1 MRKNHLYI
9 SLFFLLVLAAWIG
22 FSFVPQPERMDLP
35 TAYGSYDLTGYDFE
49 NTVYRTA
56 DYWES
61 WPGALYMPEDF
72 AGDDLSDARF
82 IERPE
87 YKNITH
93 ATHRLRLTLP
103 AGKTY
108 GISMLTSEYAM
119 RIYIDG
125 TEVDSVGNPGDTRE
139 STEHRTLEKTYYF
152 TPQSDTVKI
161 IVQTS
166 NFVHNK
172 GGAWPPQLTIGT
184 DQNITQRNNASI
196 AVSFLIVGCL
206 MMAALYHF
214 GLYCL
219 NRSRKTVLIFS
230 VCCLLL
236 ALLNKKL
243 ILLFWPEYVFDIGI
257 RIEYVLHFLTFAAL
271 VLFLEKLHPKLLNPV
286 VTRCYY
292 LLAGLYVLMTLI
304 LDTRIFTGLIVYF
317 EAVSLLV
324 IGYLLIRLAMA
335 LREGKMLNYLSFTGV
350 LVLGLLG
357 ANDILYYRG
366 IVLIPPVAGQFFMA
380 PIGMVFF
387 VFCYSLALSMEYA
400 ETERAMRDAQEKR
413 RQLAAENAALDRV
426 NRLKTELMTTISHE
440 ARTPLAVLASY
451 AGLVSMELKD
461 KGVDVQ
467 TAADLDKIAFEAKRV
482 AGLIDSMKQL
492 TMRSEQTARR
502 VSLDFSEIIRQTAV
516 LYRHILERSGVALHL
531 RIAENLPF
539 VYGSPEELTQV
550 VFNLLQNAKNH
561 TSSGEVVV
569 SARQDGDFLSAC
581 ISDTGGGIAP
591 ELLPHVFERGVS
603 GGSGSGV
610 GLAICKEIVEDHG
623 GSIEITSELEKG
635 TAVIFTLPLYREDRS
650 DGA

>member
-1 MRKNHLYI
+1 MHKNLLYI
-9 SLFFLLVLAAWIG
+9 FLFFLAVLAVWVS

-35 TAYGSYDLTGYDFE
+35 TTHGSYNLTGYDFE

-56 DYWES
+56 DHWES

-72 AGDDLSDARF
+72 AGGDLPDSRF

-87 YKNITH
+87 YKSITH

-125 TEVDSVGNPGDTRE
+125 VEIDSVGVPGNTRE
-139 STEHRTLEKTYYF
+139 TTEHRTLEKSYYF
-152 TPQSDTVKI
+152 TPQSDTTEI

-184 DQNITQRNNASI
+184 EQNITQRNNANISI
-196 AVSFLIVGCL
+196 SFLIVGCL
-206 MMAALYHF
+206 LMAALYHL

-219 NRSRKTVLIFS
+219 NRRRKTVLIFS
-230 VCCLLL
+230 ICCLLL

-243 ILLFWPEYVFDIGI
+243 ILLFWPEYIFDVGI

-271 VLFLEKLHPKLLNPV
+271 VLFLEKLHPKLLHPV
-286 VTRCYY
+286 VPRCYY
-292 LLAGLYVLMTLI
+292 ALTGLYVLTTLI
-304 LDTRIFTGLIVYF
+304 LDTRIFTALILYF
-317 EAVSLLV
+317 DAVSLLV
-324 IGYLLIRLAMA
+324 IGYLFIRLAMA
-335 LREGKMLNYLSFTGV
+335 LKNGSLQNVLSFVGV

-366 IVLIPPVAGQFFMA
+366 VVLVPPVAGQFFMA

-387 VFCYSLALSMEYA
+387 VFCYALALSVEYA
-400 ETERAMRDAQEKR
+400 ETERAMWDAREKE

-467 TAADLDKIAFEAKRV
+467 TTADLDKIAFEAKRV

-492 TMRSEQTARR
+492 TLRSEQTATR
-502 VSLDFSEIIRQTAV
+502 VRLDFSEIIRQTAR
-516 LYRHILERSGVALHL
+516 LYRHILERSGVALHI
-531 RIAENLPF
+531 RIAENLPP

-561 TSSGEVVV
+561 TLAGEVVI
-569 SARQDGDFLSAC
+569 SAKQDGAFLSAC
-581 ISDTGGGIAP
+581 ISDTGCGIAP

-603 GGSGSGV
+603 GGNSSGL

-623 GSIEITSELEKG
+623 GGIEITSELEKG
-635 TAVIFTLPLYREDRS
+635 TAVIFTLPLYREDGS
-650 DGA
+650 DES

>member
-1 MRKNHLYI
+1 MRKNLFYI

-22 FSFVPQPERMDLP
+22 FSFVPQPERIDLP
-35 TAYGSYDLTGYDFE
+35 TTHGSYDLTGYDFE

-56 DYWES
+56 DHWES
-61 WPGALYMPEDF
+61 WPEKLYTPEDF
-72 AGDDLSDARF
+72 ADGLVPDPRF

-87 YKNITH
+87 YKSIPY

-125 TEVDSVGNPGDTRE
+125 AEVDSVGTPGDTRE
-139 STEHRTLEKTYYF
+139 STEHRSLEKTYYF
-152 TPQSDTVKI
+152 TPQSDTVEI
-161 IVQTS
+161 LVQTS
-166 NFVHNK
+166 NFVHDK
-172 GGAWPPQLTIGT
+172 GGAWPPQFTIGT
-184 DQNITQRNNASI
+184 EQNITQRNNASI

-206 MMAALYHF
+206 LMAALYHF

-219 NRSRKTVLIFS
+219 NRRRKTVLIFS
-230 VCCLLL
+230 ICCLLL
-236 ALLNKKL
+236 AFLNKKL
-243 ILLFWPEYVFDIGI
+243 ILLFWPEYIFDIGI
-257 RIEYVLHFLTFAAL
+257 RIEYVLHFLTFAVL
-271 VLFLEKLHPKLLNPV
+271 VLFLEKLHPKLLHPV
-286 VTRCYY
+286 ITRCYY
-292 LLAGLYVLMTLI
+292 LLAGLYILMTLI
-304 LDTRIFTGLIVYF
+304 LDTRIFTGLILYF
-317 EAVSLLV
+317 EAASLLV
-324 IGYLLIRLAMA
+324 IGYLFIRLAMS
-335 LREGKMLNYLSFTGV
+335 LKNGTLPNYLSFAGV
-350 LVLGLLG
+350 LVIGLLG

-366 IVLIPPVAGQFFMA
+366 VVLLPPVAGQFFMA

-461 KGVDVQ
+461 KGTDVQ

-482 AGLIDSMKQL
+482 AGLIDGMKQL
-492 TMRSEQTARR
+492 TLRSEQTAKR
-502 VSLDFSEIIRQTAV
+502 VRLDFAEIIRQTAG
-516 LYRHILERSGVALHL
+516 LYRHILERSGVALHI
-531 RIAENLPF
+531 RIEGNLPF

-561 TSSGEVVV
+561 MLSGEVVV
-569 SARQDGDFLSAC
+569 SARQDGDFISAC
-581 ISDTGGGIAP
+581 ISDTGDGIMP
-591 ELLPHVFERGVS
+591 ELLPRVFERGVS
-603 GGSGSGV
+603 GGNGSGL
-610 GLAICKEIVEDHG
+610 GLAICKEIIEDHG

-635 TAVIFTLPLYREDRS
+635 TAVIFTLPLYREDMDDES
-650 DGA
+650 

>member
-1 MRKNHLYI
+1 MRKNLLYI
-9 SLFFLLVLAAWIG
+9 SLFFLAVLAVWVG
-22 FSFVPQPERMDLP
+22 FSFVPQPERIDLP
-35 TAYGSYDLTGYDFE
+35 ITHGSYDLTGYDFKD
-49 NTVYRTA
+49 TVYCTA

-61 WPGALYMPEDF
+61 WPEKLYTPEDF
-72 AGDDLSDARF
+72 ANGLVPESRL

-87 YKNITH
+87 YKSITH

-103 AGKTY
+103 TEKTY

-119 RIYIDG
+119 RIFIDG
-125 TEVDSVGNPGDTRE
+125 VEVDSVGTPGDTRE
-139 STEHRTLEKTYYF
+139 STEHRSLEKTYYF
-152 TPQSDTVKI
+152 TPQGNTAEI

-166 NFVHNK
+166 NFVHDK

-184 DQNITQRNNASI
+184 EQNITRRDNANM

-230 VCCLLL
+230 ICCLLL

-243 ILLFWPEYVFDIGI
+243 ILLFWPDYIFDVGI

-271 VLFLEKLHPKLLNPV
+271 VLFLEKLHPRLLHPV
-286 VTRCYY
+286 VARCYY
-292 LLAGLYVLMTLI
+292 ILAGLYVLTTLI
-304 LDTRIFTGLIVYF
+304 LDTRIFTGLILYF
-317 EAVSLLV
+317 EVVSLFIIL
-324 IGYLLIRLAMA
+324 YLLVRLAMA
-335 LREGKMLNYLSFTGV
+335 LRNGTLQNYLSFAGV
-350 LVLGLLG
+350 LILGLLG

-387 VFCYSLALSMEYA
+387 VFCYSLALSVEYA

-461 KGVDVQ
+461 KGADVQ
-467 TAADLDKIAFEAKRV
+467 TTADLDKIAFEAKRV

-492 TMRSEQTARR
+492 TMRSEKTARR
-502 VSLDFSEIIRQTAV
+502 IRLDFSEIVRQTAG
-516 LYRHILERSGVALHL
+516 LYRHILERSGVALHI
-531 RIAENLPF
+531 RIAENLPP

-561 TSSGEVVV
+561 TLSGEVVV
-569 SARQDGDFLSAC
+569 SAGQDGDF
-581 ISDTGGGIAP
+581 ISTCVADTGGGIAP

-603 GGSGSGV
+603 GGNSSGL

-623 GSIEITSELEKG
+623 GSIEIMSKLEKG
-635 TAVIFTLPLYREDRS
+635 TAVVFTLPLYREDRS